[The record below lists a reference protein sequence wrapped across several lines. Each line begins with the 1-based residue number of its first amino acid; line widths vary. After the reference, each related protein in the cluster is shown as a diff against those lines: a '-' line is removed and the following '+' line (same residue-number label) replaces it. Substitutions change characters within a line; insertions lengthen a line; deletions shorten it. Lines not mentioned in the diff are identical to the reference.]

1 MKEVVAWV
9 ISTYKI
15 TDYKVTTLI
24 QADGTRLLTVSTA
37 ISVNIVSDAFKL
49 LEVLRSCVTW
59 LVEHRDTEI
68 RDKTRALGDKDQ
80 ELASLRR
87 ILIAFES
94 SDQKHAENVLHT
106 PVRGHAGHHGH
117 NGHATTVQHVSS
129 SLSAGT
135 LVSTPEGK
143 GTAHSAYSSSVAVT
157 PSNSGTG
164 NNNAAR
170 WSGAKSAILQAS
182 PAAKQAA
189 KLHSEVLKE
198 VRIYSLLFLFSA
210 CNYPSSK
217 VLSSGCL
224 VIT

>member
-1 MKEVVAWV
+1 MEAALKEVVAWV
-9 ISTYKI
+9 ITTYKV

-37 ISVNIVSDAFKL
+37 ISVNIVSDAFRL
-49 LEVLRSCVTW
+49 LDVLRSCVAW

-68 RDKTRALGDKDQ
+68 RDKSKALSDKDQ

-94 SDQKHAENVLHT
+94 SDHQHAENVLHT
-106 PVRGHAGHHGH
+106 PVRGHAGHHAH
-117 NGHATTVQHVSS
+117 NGHGATVQHVAS

-135 LVSTPEGK
+135 LISTPEGK
-143 GTAHSAYSSSVAVT
+143 GPAHSAYSSSVAVT

-164 NNNAAR
+164 GNNAAR
-170 WSGAKSAILQAS
+170 WSGAKSSILQAS

-198 VRIYSLLFLFSA
+198 VRLALISLYS
-210 CNYPSSK
+210 
-217 VLSSGCL
+217 
-224 VIT
+224 